1 MGFQEAVKKCFSE
14 YITFTGRAARSELWW
29 FVLFIFLGNLVFS
42 FLDRMLFGSGMDGQ
56 QVSILG
62 ALFSLAVFLPS
73 IAVGVRRL
81 HDLDKS
87 GWWYLLILIPLLGA
101 LILIFFFVQKGTT
114 GPNRFG
120 DDPLAGAGGGV

>member
-29 FVLFIFLGNLVFS
+29 FVLFILLGNLVFS

-62 ALFSLAVFLPS
+62 ALFSLVVFLPS

-120 DDPLAGAGGGV
+120 EDPLAGAGGV

>member
-120 DDPLAGAGGGV
+120 EDPLAGAGGV

>member
-29 FVLFIFLGNLVFS
+29 FVLFILLGNLVFS

-120 DDPLAGAGGGV
+120 EDPLAGAGGV